1 MKKYLFTLVTM
12 LVMTMTAKAMSYEEA
27 SSEALFLTDKM
38 AYELGL
44 SDEQY
49 DAAYE
54 INLDYLMELE
64 TSNDLYGT
72 YWSRRNLDMSY
83 VLTATQ
89 YNLFLNA
96 AYFYRPVTWLDGF
109 KFSIYERYTDAALL
123 FFSIPKIFSTYFGG
137 HSWLKNGN
145 KSWYKGRTFS
155 VKNILKP
162 APKKVDIKAAS
173 KKIATANKDK
183 IPVNTKNHSSAK
195 PANNNSKPANNNS
208 KPANN
213 NSKPANNNSKPSTS
227 TSKTSSSSTS
237 KP

>member
-1 MKKYLFTLVTM
+1 MKKIVFTLVA
-12 LVMTMTAKAMSYEEA
+12 LLTMTVTANAMSYEEA
-27 SSEALFLTDKM
+27 SAEALFLTDKM

-83 VLTATQ
+83 VLSATQ

-96 AYFYRPVTWLDGF
+96 SYFYRPVTWANGF
-109 KFSIYERYTDAALL
+109 YFSIYERYTDAALL
-123 FFSIPKIFSTYFGG
+123 FFAIPTIFSTYFGG
-137 HSWLKNGN
+137 HSWLSNGN

-162 APKKVDIKAAS
+162 SPKKVDIKSAS
-173 KKIATANKDK
+173 KKVAAANKNK
-183 IPVNTKNHSSAK
+183 IPVKTNNHSTSK
-195 PANNNSKPANNNS
+195 PANNNNSKPANNN
-208 KPANN
+208 
-213 NSKPANNNSKPSTS
+213 NSKPANNNNSKPA
-227 TSKTSSSSTS
+227 
-237 KP
+237 